1 MPMSSIPPS
10 QSTPSR
16 APLAAAGALCA
27 ALAVALAAYAAH
39 AAVADQGLLQTA
51 AAVLFG
57 HGVALAA
64 LARGA
69 TGRRRQLALAALLAG
84 SVLFAG
90 SLALHALAQVPP
102 RLAPAGG
109 MLMIGAWLLLAFDL
123 LRE

>member
-1 MPMSSIPPS
+1 MSSIPPS
-10 QSTPSR
+10 QSTPTR

-39 AAVADQGLLQTA
+39 AAAAGQGLLQTA

-69 TGRRRQLALAALLAG
+69 AGRRRRLALAALLAG

-109 MLMIGAWLLLAFDL
+109 MLMIGGWLLLAFDL